1 MSRTDSSGSEQ
12 RWQEILR
19 RAAIALEGREVGVW
33 EADARGGLRLLAA
46 SSAEDVA
53 SVAADELAA
62 TLREL
67 GELPASRQTPRR
79 WVATRF
85 QQRRWCIARVRQEP
99 PQPPPA
105 GVERR
110 GRERMTLELAGV
122 CIGLIDAADRQ
133 ATALLQFQAMVQS
146 TDDAVIGKTLDGT
159 ITSWNPAAARLYG
172 YGPEEVIGK
181 PVALLVPPDRID
193 ELPGILERLRRGE
206 RVEHY
211 ETTRVRKDGTR
222 VEIALSVLLI
232 IDADDRPI
240 GATSIARDITARKQ
254 AEQQLL
260 HGALHDALTDL
271 PNRAYFV
278 ERMAQALA
286 RVRRDPGYRFAVL
299 FLDCDGFKAVNDAFG
314 HEAGDGLLTELA
326 GRLRTCVRPGDI
338 VARLGGDEFTLL
350 LEEVGGLPDA
360 EQAARRIHDALAAPF
375 SLEGREVTATAS
387 IGVALS
393 EPDHGQLQDLLRDA
407 DLAMYHA
414 KQQGGARF
422 QVFDVAMRDS
432 AAARLGLEADLRN
445 AVERREFRLVFQPIV
460 ELETGRV
467 HGLEA
472 LLRWHHPQRGVISPP
487 EFLPLAEQTGLI
499 LPIGTWV
506 LQEACRHARRWRDAV
521 PTGAPVRLSVNLSA
535 KQLRHP
541 HIADEVQ
548 TAIHEA
554 GLEPSCLVL
563 EIAERVIMEN
573 VEASP
578 ALLHQ
583 LREVGVELYMDDFG
597 TGQSSLS
604 SLPRFPLQGIK
615 VDRSFVHRVGGRRID
630 LDIVRSIVDMAR
642 TLRVEVIAEGVETV
656 AQRERLIAF
665 GCELGQGYLFAKPLE
680 PSAAGALLAKSE
692 AGARRSA

>member
-12 RWQEILR
+12 RWQEVLR
-19 RAAIALEGREVGVW
+19 RAAIALQGREVGVW
-33 EADARGGLRLLAA
+33 EADARGELRLLAA
-46 SSAEDVA
+46 SSAEDLA
-53 SVAADELAA
+53 PVAADELAA
-62 TLREL
+62 TLCEL
-67 GELPASRQTPRR
+67 GELPASRPTPRR
-79 WVATRF
+79 WVASRLE
-85 QQRRWCIARVRQEP
+85 QRRWCIAPVRSEP

-110 GRERMTLELAGV
+110 GRERLTLELAGV
-122 CIGLIDAADRQ
+122 CIGLIDVAVRQ
-133 ATALLQFQAMVQS
+133 ATALRHFQAMVES
-146 TDDAVIGKTLDGT
+146 ADDAVIGQTLDGT

-181 PVALLVPPDRID
+181 PVALLVPADRID

-222 VEIALSVLLI
+222 VEIALSVSPVF
-232 IDADDRPI
+232 DADGRPA
-240 GATSIARDITARKQ
+240 GATIIARDITARKQ
-254 AEQQLL
+254 AQQQLL
-260 HGALHDALTDL
+260 HGALHDTLTDL

-299 FLDCDGFKAVNDAFG
+299 FLDCDGFKAVNDGLG
-314 HEAGDGLLTELA
+314 HEAGDRLLTQLA
-326 GRLRTCVRPGDI
+326 GRLRTCVRPGDV

-350 LEEVGGLPDA
+350 LEEVTGLPDA
-360 EQAARRIHDALAAPF
+360 EQAARRIQDALATPF
-375 SLEGREVTATAS
+375 SLGGREVTATAS

-414 KQQGGARF
+414 KQQGRARF
-422 QVFDVAMRDS
+422 QVFDGAMRDS
-432 AAARLGLEADLRN
+432 VAARLGMEADLRN
-445 AVERREFRLVFQPIV
+445 AVESREFRLVFQPIV
-460 ELETGRV
+460 ELETGRL

-472 LLRWHHPQRGVISPP
+472 LLRWHHPQRGVILPL

-499 LPIGTWV
+499 LPIGRWV
-506 LQEACRHARRWRDAV
+506 LQEACRSARRWQDTL
-521 PTGAPVRLSVNLSA
+521 PTGAPVRVSVNLSA
-535 KQLRHP
+535 KELGHP

-548 TAIHEA
+548 TAIHDA
-554 GLEPSCLVL
+554 GLAPSCLVL
-563 EIAERVIMEN
+563 EIAERAIMEN
-573 VEASP
+573 VESST
-578 ALLHQ
+578 ALLHK
-583 LREVGVELYMDDFG
+583 LREVGVELHMDDFG

-615 VDRSFVHRVGGRRID
+615 VDHSFVHRVGGRRID

-642 TLRVEVIAEGVETV
+642 TLRLQVIAEGVETV

-665 GCELGQGYLFAKPLE
+665 GCELGQGSLFAKPLE
-680 PSAAGALLAKSE
+680 PAAADALLTKSE
-692 AGARRSA
+692 AWARRSA